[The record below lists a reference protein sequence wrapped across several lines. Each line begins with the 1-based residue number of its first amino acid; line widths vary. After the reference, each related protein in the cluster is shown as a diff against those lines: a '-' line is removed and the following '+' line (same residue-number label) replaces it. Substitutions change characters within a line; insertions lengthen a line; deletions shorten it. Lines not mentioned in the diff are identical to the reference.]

1 MRSRR
6 WIFRGSI
13 WESLCCMAPAS
24 SLCAA
29 RLEALSLC
37 RRRGAPPPRPT
48 APRSVQGLT
57 TCLYPLSVIK
67 TRQMA
72 LEGAP
77 PGLWVRRGAPLGGA
91 QRHLDVAALRRAHA
105 RRPRAPAGRCA
116 GCPAGGCRG
125 RRTGAVPG
133 VHHGRGR
140 RHTRARGAP
149 LRRLRAPR
157 ERLAPRRKAPAAAA
171 TAAGPEQPA
180 CWRPPCA
187 GAGRARA
194 GAALRPGRRRGAACE
209 AGSAGP
215 GGRDSIG

>member
-1 MRSRR
+1 
-6 WIFRGSI
+6 
-13 WESLCCMAPAS
+13 MAPAS

-91 QRHLDVAALRRAHA
+91 QRHLLMLRRCGELTRAGRGPPQGAAQVARQVVATDGVRGLYRGFTTVVVGVIPARGVRPSGACA
-105 RRPRAPAGRCA
+105 RRASGRAPDGRPPPRRLRPQDLSSRPAGARRAPARDA
-116 GCPAGGCRG
+116 
-125 RRTGAVPG
+125 PG
-133 VHHGRGR
+133 Q
-140 RHTRARGAP
+140 AP
-149 LRRLRAPR
+149 P
-157 ERLAPRRKAPAAAA
+157 
-171 TAAGPEQPA
+171 
-180 CWRPPCA
+180 
-187 GAGRARA
+187 
-194 GAALRPGRRRGAACE
+194 
-209 AGSAGP
+209 
-215 GGRDSIG
+215 